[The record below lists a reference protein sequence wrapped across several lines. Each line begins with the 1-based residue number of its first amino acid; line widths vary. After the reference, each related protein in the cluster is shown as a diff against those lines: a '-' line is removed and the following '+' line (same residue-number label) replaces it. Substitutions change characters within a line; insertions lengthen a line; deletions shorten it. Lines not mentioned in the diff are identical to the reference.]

1 MTPVLPI
8 TLNSSIKNF
17 VIANILKKTVD
28 ERMKQKQE
36 ILFINYQCEAAILP
50 KAAALNV
57 LR

>member
-8 TLNSSIKNF
+8 TLNTSIKNF

-28 ERMKQKQE
+28 ERIKQKQE

>member
-36 ILFINYQCEAAILP
+36 ILFINYQCEAAVLP

>member
-1 MTPVLPI
+1 
-8 TLNSSIKNF
+8 
-17 VIANILKKTVD
+17 
-28 ERMKQKQE
+28 MKQKQE